1 MSAVKEWAF
10 SLCAAMVAA
19 GLLRMLLPKSNL
31 EKILRMVL
39 SVFFL
44 CCLLSPAVLK
54 FPSLLVEMEMESRE
68 ELTSRS
74 EKVMELARRQSVELA
89 RESLKKLVK
98 EKLAQR
104 GIIVHAV
111 TINMVT
117 QGQNDMALQSVELV
131 LDAAEQQGHDGLASE
146 LGRELGAEVIIRYQ

>member
-117 QGQNDMALQSVELV
+117 QGQNDMTLQSVELV
-131 LDAAEQQGHDGLASE
+131 LDAAEQQGHDDLALE
-146 LGRELGAEVIIRYQ
+146 LGRELGTEVIIRYQ